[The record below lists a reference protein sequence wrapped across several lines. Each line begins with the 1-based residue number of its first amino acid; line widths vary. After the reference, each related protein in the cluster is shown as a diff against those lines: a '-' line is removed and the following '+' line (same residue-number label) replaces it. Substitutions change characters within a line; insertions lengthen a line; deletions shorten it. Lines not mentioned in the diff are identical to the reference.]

1 LVRLVGLV
9 GLVGLILVV
18 IMRYKRTSGSKIAC
32 RLLLLALT
40 IDHLLLSYY
49 KFLGEFKVLSKCS
62 HIAVVL
68 FGYRHALL
76 LLNFKAPLKGL
87 TSLYLGLV
95 LNLRLKELY
104 LYSTE
109 LLTEVIELCV
119 YEVEA

>member
-1 LVRLVGLV
+1 M
-9 GLVGLILVV
+9 VV
-18 IMRYKRTSGSKIAC
+18 IIGYERTSGGKMAC

-104 LYSTE
+104 LYLTE
-109 LLTEVIELCV
+109 LFIKVIKLYV
-119 YEVEA
+119 YEVEV